1 MTIPILLVVGC
12 LAFLVLEV
20 FVVSFGALSV
30 VAIAMG
36 VGGVILAFQE
46 STAYG
51 WTMIAVLFVGS
62 PASLWGAFRVLPKLP
77 FARGLYLRK
86 PDLSDRERH
95 AAVSARTEL
104 IGSIGEAT
112 SQLRPAGTAV
122 IHGEPV
128 QVVTT
133 GRLLPQGA
141 RIRVVEVT
149 GNRIVVE
156 EVESA

>member
-12 LAFLVLEV
+12 LAFLILEV
-20 FVVSFGALSV
+20 FLVSFGALSV
-30 VAIAMG
+30 IAIAMG
-36 VGGVILAFQE
+36 VSGVVLAFQE
-46 STAYG
+46 STVYG
-51 WTMIAVLFVGS
+51 WTMVGALFVGA
-62 PASLWGAFRVLPKLP
+62 PTVLWGAFRILPKLG
-77 FARGLYLRK
+77 FARGLYLKK

-95 AAVSARTEL
+95 AAARPRTEL

-112 SQLRPAGTAV
+112 SQLRPSGTAV
-122 IHGEPV
+122 FHGEPV

-133 GRLLPQGA
+133 GRLLPQGTQV
-141 RIRVVEVT
+141 RVVEVT

>member
-1 MTIPILLVVGC
+1 MTIPILLVVAC

-20 FVVSFGALSV
+20 FLVSFGALSV
-30 VAIAMG
+30 IAIAVG
-36 VGGVILAFQE
+36 VAGVLLAFQE
-46 STAYG
+46 STIYG
-51 WTMIAVLFVGS
+51 WTIVGVLFVGA
-62 PASLWGAFRVLPKLP
+62 PATLWGAFRILPRLG

-86 PDLSDRERH
+86 PELTDRERH

-122 IHGEPV
+122 FHGEPV

-133 GRLLPQGA
+133 GGLLPQGA
-141 RIRVVEVT
+141 RIRVVSVT

>member
-1 MTIPILLVVGC
+1 MTVPILLVVGC
-12 LAFLVLEV
+12 LAFLILEV
-20 FVVSFGALSV
+20 FVVSFGAISLI
-30 VAIAMG
+30 AIAMG
-36 VGGVILAFQE
+36 VAGVVLAFQE

-51 WTMIAVLFVGS
+51 WTMVGVLFFGA
-62 PASLWGAFRVLPKLP
+62 PASLWGAFRILPRLG

-86 PDLSDRERH
+86 PELSDRERH
-95 AAVSARTEL
+95 AGVSARTEL

-112 SQLRPAGTAV
+112 SQLRPSGTAV
-122 IHGEPV
+122 FHGERV

-133 GRLLPQGA
+133 GRLLAPGT

>member
-12 LAFLVLEV
+12 LAFLILEV
-20 FVVSFGALSV
+20 FLVSFGAISV
-30 VAIAMG
+30 IAIAMG
-36 VGGVILAFQE
+36 VAGVLLAFQE
-46 STAYG
+46 STAFG
-51 WTMIAVLFVGS
+51 WTMVGVLFVGA
-62 PASLWGAFRVLPKLP
+62 PASLWGAFRILPKLS
-77 FARGLYLRK
+77 FARGLYLKK
-86 PDLSDRERH
+86 PELTDRERH
-95 AAVSARTEL
+95 AAASARTDL

-112 SQLRPAGTAV
+112 SQLRPSGTAV

-133 GRLLPQGA
+133 GGLLPQGA
-141 RIRVVEVT
+141 RVRVVSVT